1 MDAKRKLALAM
12 AHQCVRDTEVENWH
26 SEGRI
31 SQAEMKAWMINVVDR
46 IYTVIA
52 NLGDEQ
58 FTNGLEILS
67 AETVVMWKKPTI
79 NHSLVEA
86 CISAAD
92 RKAR

>member
-31 SQAEMKAWMINVVDR
+31 SQAEMKAWMIDVADR
-46 IYTVIA
+46 LYTVVA

-58 FTNGLEILS
+58 FASGLEILS

-79 NHSLVEA
+79 NHRLVEA
-86 CISAAD
+86 CFLAA
-92 RKAR
+92 ARMER